1 MILKRQH
8 SFQLECTYTN
18 LQILIGCHIMEA
30 PGRLIDLMEDYYLV
44 IVMSLAW
51 TTLAYLLPIHTYSYM
66 CKSIRHLVK
75 QTHNPFSKSIIQRL
89 HDIQGW
95 L

>member
-44 IVMSLAW
+44 IVMSHLRGQHW
-51 TTLAYLLPIHTYSYM
+51 HTFYPFTPTPI
-66 CKSIRHLVK
+66 CAKI
-75 QTHNPFSKSIIQRL
+75 
-89 HDIQGW
+89 
-95 L
+95 